1 VEQLSKYISEAIEK
15 FGQLQEVIADL
26 LASMSN
32 SQANRTDVAKAIL
45 QQTTA

>member
-1 VEQLSKYISEAIEK
+1 
-15 FGQLQEVIADL
+15 
-26 LASMSN
+26 SMSN

>member
-1 VEQLSKYISEAIEK
+1 A
-15 FGQLQEVIADL
+15 GL